1 MMIYNRILLKQFI
14 IILLIDLTM
23 IITLKI
29 KLKNNIKI
37 ILKQKVIVKFGKSNS
52 KNLKNGNYVFNN

>member
-1 MMIYNRILLKQFI
+1 
-14 IILLIDLTM
+14 M

-52 KNLKNGNYVFNN
+52 KS